1 MNKRKT
7 HFYSLRRDE
16 TALSPS
22 QQLRSAEDCE
32 SHGPETWEEGAGRRL
47 RLGQNR
53 VSSSPPH
60 PLVPTC
66 GAPNGRWQQNT
77 TGRGTGEEQNVQGN
91 QLWGTGQRKDLN
103 LERTRLPPVIHP
115 PPQTRRVLAGTRG
128 LWRLWWWP
136 QQQHLSHPVHLLTR
150 KALPP
155 PGKAPRRSTLLARQ
169 KPSILVSTVYVR
181 WLAFK
186 ENCKTLQKARKNT
199 WERKSHQN
207 QSDMIDVRTS
217 REFKITDEYVNSSN
231 EKGENIQCQVRVSAA
246 RGKLW
251 KKKKEMKCYQWK
263 TQYRW
268 KLKKKQKPRILCSLK
283 IIFSDEREIQTVL
296 ENKDWEDP
304 FPADQLD
311 GKC

>member
-16 TALSPS
+16 IALSPS

-32 SHGPETWEEGAGRRL
+32 GHGRETWEEGAGRRL

-115 PPQTRRVLAGTRG
+115 PPQTRRVLAGTWG

-136 QQQHLSHPVHLLTR
+136 QQQHISPTQSSSWLEKLYFPLERPAGEAHSL
-150 KALPP
+150 
-155 PGKAPRRSTLLARQ
+155 PGKSHRYWSLL
-169 KPSILVSTVYVR
+169 S
-181 WLAFK
+181 
-186 ENCKTLQKARKNT
+186 
-199 WERKSHQN
+199 
-207 QSDMIDVRTS
+207 M
-217 REFKITDEYVNSSN
+217 
-231 EKGENIQCQVRVSAA
+231 
-246 RGKLW
+246 
-251 KKKKEMKCYQWK
+251 
-263 TQYRW
+263 
-268 KLKKKQKPRILCSLK
+268 
-283 IIFSDEREIQTVL
+283 
-296 ENKDWEDP
+296 
-304 FPADQLD
+304 
-311 GKC
+311 